1 MAISLYKKGV
11 SHVVDGVHCTVVT
24 VQTVDDMNALL
35 ADGEHFH
42 TVAEVYAPA
51 DEKPKKGRKTKPVEG
66 ASEVVESAESEP
78 VAGADEDENSA
89 D

>member
-42 TVAEVYAPA
+42 TVEEVYAPVE
-51 DEKPKKGRKTKPVEG
+51 EKPKKGRKTKPVEEV
-66 ASEVVESAESEP
+66 AEVVESAESDE
-78 VAGADEDENSA
+78 VAGADEDENTA

>member
-35 ADGEHFH
+35 AGGEHFH
-42 TVAEVYAPA
+42 TVEELCHQSQNHAARRA
-51 DEKPKKGRKTKPVEG
+51 KK
-66 ASEVVESAESEP
+66 AAEVVESAESEP

>member
-11 SHVVDGVHCTVVT
+11 SHVVDGVHCAVVT

-42 TVAEVYAPA
+42 TVEELYAPPKLKKPRGKA
-51 DEKPKKGRKTKPVEG
+51 GEK
-66 ASEVVESAESEP
+66 AAEVVESAESDE
-78 VAGADEDENSA
+78 VAGADEDENTA

>member
-35 ADGEHFH
+35 AGGEHFH
-42 TVAEVYAPA
+42 TVEEVYAVA
-51 DEKPKKGRKTKPVEG
+51 AKKGRKTKPIEEV
-66 ASEVVESAESEP
+66 AEVVESAESEP
-78 VAGADEDENSA
+78 AADTDEDENRA